1 MQAIAEQI
9 SPAPLRRLAWA
20 ALFAGS
26 LGAALAVDAGAWQL
40 WVLLVAPDIALFA
53 GIGRGLEK
61 KQLHPRAVP
70 LYNALH
76 HPAGPVVLG
85 LASIALGSRLARRSP
100 RLARPHRHRSGGRL
114 RASRRAWLHWP
125 LTAGRTS

>member
-9 SPAPLRRLAWA
+9 SPAPVRRLAWA

-26 LGAALAVDAGAWQL
+26 LGAALAVDAGTWQL

-85 LASIALGSRLARRSP
+85 LASIALGP
-100 RLARPHRHRSGGRL
+100 
-114 RASRRAWLHWP
+114 AWLVGALGWLAHIAIDRA
-125 LTAGRTS
+125 AGYGPRDARGFIGR

>member
-26 LGAALAVDAGAWQL
+26 LGAALAIDAGAWQL
-40 WVLLVAPDIALFA
+40 WLLLVAPDIALFA
-53 GIGRGLEK
+53 GTGRGLEK

-85 LASIALGSRLARRSP
+85 LASIALGP
-100 RLARPHRHRSGGRL
+100 
-114 RASRRAWLHWP
+114 AWLVGALGWLAHIAIDRAVGYGP
-125 LTAGRTS
+125 RDARGFIGP

>member
-9 SPAPLRRLAWA
+9 SPVPLRRLVWA

-26 LGAALAVDAGAWQL
+26 LGAALALDAGAWQL
-40 WVLLVAPDIALFA
+40 WALLVAPDIALFA

-85 LASIALGSRLARRSP
+85 LASIALGP
-100 RLARPHRHRSGGRL
+100 
-114 RASRRAWLHWP
+114 AWL
-125 LTAGRTS
+125 AGALGWLAHIAIDRAVGYGPRDTRGFIGR

>member
-9 SPAPLRRLAWA
+9 VPVPLRRLAWA

-26 LGAALAVDAGAWQL
+26 LGAALALDAGAWQL
-40 WVLLVAPDIALFA
+40 WALLMAPDIALFA
-53 GIGRGLEK
+53 GIGRELEK

-85 LASIALGSRLARRSP
+85 LASIALGP
-100 RLARPHRHRSGGRL
+100 
-114 RASRRAWLHWP
+114 AWL
-125 LTAGRTS
+125 AGALGWLAHIAIDRAVGYGPRDARGFIGR